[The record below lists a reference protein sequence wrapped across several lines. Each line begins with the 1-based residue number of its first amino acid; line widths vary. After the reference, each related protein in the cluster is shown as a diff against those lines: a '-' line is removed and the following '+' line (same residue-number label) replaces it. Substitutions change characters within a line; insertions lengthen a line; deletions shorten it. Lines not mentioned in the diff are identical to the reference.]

1 MGLLNLQKIKMAKK
15 RERLDVV
22 KDILLSIRENR
33 NIKPT
38 RLLYASNLSP
48 QMFKEYIN
56 ELISKNFIKIDINEQ
71 EKKTFSLTK
80 KGNDFLEQYKIIEN
94 FVKNFGLD

>member
-1 MGLLNLQKIKMAKK
+1 MTKK
-15 RERLDVV
+15 RERLEVI
-22 KDILLSIRENR
+22 KDILESIRGTR
-33 NIKPT
+33 SIKPT

-56 ELISKNFIKIDINEQ
+56 ELIKKEFIKIDIDEK

-80 KGNDFLEQYKIIEN
+80 KGYEFLQEYRVIER
-94 FVKNFGLD
+94 FVENFGL

>member
-1 MGLLNLQKIKMAKK
+1 MATKK
-15 RERLDVV
+15 RERLDVIR
-22 KDILLSIRENR
+22 DILRTIRESR
-33 NIKPT
+33 QIKPT

-56 ELISKNFIKIDINEQ
+56 ELLSKKFIKFDIDAK

-80 KGNDFLEQYKIIEN
+80 KGQDFLMEYKVIEN
-94 FVKNFGLD
+94 FIENFGL

>member
-1 MGLLNLQKIKMAKK
+1 MAKK
-15 RERLDVV
+15 RERLEVI
-22 KDILLSIRENR
+22 KDILSAIRSTR

-56 ELISKNFIKIDINEQ
+56 ELMDKGFIKIDINE
-71 EKKTFSLTK
+71 EDKKTFSLTK
-80 KGNDFLEQYKIIEN
+80 KGNEFLEEYRIIER
-94 FVKNFGLD
+94 FIGNFGL

>member
-1 MGLLNLQKIKMAKK
+1 MVKK
-15 RERLDVV
+15 RERLDII
-22 KDILLSIRENR
+22 KDILSSIRENR

-38 RLLYASNLSP
+38 RLLYSSNLSP

-56 ELISKNFIKIDINEQ
+56 ELISKGFIKIDINEN

-80 KGNDFLEQYKIIEN
+80 KGNQFLEEYRVIEN
-94 FVKNFGLD
+94 FIENFGLWEE